1 MSEPITAD
9 LILYGYTRGV
19 FPMAD
24 PDTGEIAWY
33 SPDPR
38 GIIPIDTWKPKRS
51 LRNLMNRGWYEF
63 RINTDF
69 DAVIRHCANRNET
82 WISND
87 IIHLYTELHHRGFA
101 HSVEV
106 WRDGELRGGL
116 YGVAINGAFF
126 GESMFSLES
135 NTSKLSLHFLIQTMK
150 HRGLV
155 LLDTQWITSHLD
167 FLGGVYI
174 SRQEYM
180 RRLSRAMQLAVSFV

>member
-69 DAVIRHCANRNET
+69 DAVIRHCANRDET

-135 NTSKLSLHFLIQTMK
+135 NTSKLALHFLVQTMK

-180 RRLSRAMQLAVSFV
+180 RRLSRAMQLAVSFL

>member
-38 GIIPIDTWKPKRS
+38 GILPIDTWKPKRS

-69 DAVIRHCANRNET
+69 DAVIRHCANRDET
-82 WISND
+82 WISHD

-106 WRDGELRGGL
+106 WREGELRGGL

-135 NTSKLSLHFLIQTMK
+135 NTSKLALHFLIQAMK
-150 HRGLV
+150 KRGLV

-174 SRQEYM
+174 PRQDYM